1 MPKKKVAAHHHS
13 THKEAVTR
21 LRRAQ
26 GHLDAVIQ
34 MIETERSCAEIL
46 QQMTAVISAL
56 GGARTMLFKDHLRTC
71 LMPAL
76 KVGHESLVEELEIVI
91 TRAMKTS

>member
-1 MPKKKVAAHHHS
+1 MPKKKEAAHHHS

-26 GHLDAVIQ
+26 GHLDSVVK
-34 MIETERSCAEIL
+34 MIEAERPCAEIL
-46 QQMTAVISAL
+46 QQMSAVISAL

-71 LMPAL
+71 LQPAL
-76 KVGHESLVEELEIVI
+76 KAGHETLVDELETVI
-91 TRAMKTS
+91 SRAMKTS